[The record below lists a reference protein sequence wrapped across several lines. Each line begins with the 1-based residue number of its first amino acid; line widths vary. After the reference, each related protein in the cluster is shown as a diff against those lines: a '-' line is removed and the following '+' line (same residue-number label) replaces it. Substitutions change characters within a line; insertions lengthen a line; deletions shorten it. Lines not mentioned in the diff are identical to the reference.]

1 MMIKETF
8 EIYCAVIGKRCRPGQ
23 LQRFLSRVQAQ
34 AQSQKQPYDC
44 VEMKEKGVQSRCLFL
59 NDPLKKDR
67 ILMAFYD
74 TPMTCL
80 VPHHPYYP
88 YNGMKNRKTEQL
100 NLLLQLAV
108 TLVCVLALMILTI
121 QKAAWERQGYGILF
135 WLLLLLL
142 VGAASFISR
151 GFANRNNY
159 SWDAALTVL
168 DEISQRH
175 PECGVM
181 LLDHGVDQASL
192 ALLLKH
198 YPALID
204 KEIILIE
211 PLGSGDTVQFHAASH
226 WKQQVQSLPQFPGW
240 NLNLNKLSEVN
251 SIHQRFKNMLCVGSG
266 KIDSDGDLTVVG
278 CRTSQDRK
286 VDFNR
291 LAWLTDA
298 LCSLLEVR

>member
-34 AQSQKQPYDC
+34 AQTQNQPYDC
-44 VEMKEKGVQSRCLFL
+44 VEMKEKGVLSRCLFL
-59 NDPLKKDR
+59 NDPLKKDC

-74 TPMTCL
+74 TPMACL

-108 TLVCVLALMILTI
+108 TLVCVLALMILTF

-135 WLLLLLL
+135 WILLLLLAA
-142 VGAASFISR
+142 AASFISR
-151 GFANRNNY
+151 GFSNRNNY

-175 PECGVM
+175 PEYGVM

-211 PLGSGDTVQFHAASH
+211 PLGSQDTVQFHAASH
-226 WKQQVQSLPQFPGW
+226 WKQQDQSLPQFPGW

>member
-34 AQSQKQPYDC
+34 AQTQNQPYDC
-44 VEMKEKGVQSRCLFL
+44 VEMKEKGVLSRCLFL
-59 NDPLKKDR
+59 NDPLKKDC

-74 TPMTCL
+74 TPMACL

-100 NLLLQLAV
+100 SLLLQLAV
-108 TLVCVLALMILTI
+108 TLVCVLALMILTF

-135 WLLLLLL
+135 WILLLLLAA
-142 VGAASFISR
+142 AASFISR
-151 GFANRNNY
+151 GFSNRNNY

-175 PECGVM
+175 PEYGVM

-211 PLGSGDTVQFHAASH
+211 PLGSQDTVQFHAASH
-226 WKQQVQSLPQFPGW
+226 WKQQDQSLPQFPGW

>member
-34 AQSQKQPYDC
+34 AQTQNQPDDC
-44 VEMKEKGVQSRCLFL
+44 VEMKEKGVLSRCLFL
-59 NDPLKKDR
+59 NDPLKKDC

-74 TPMTCL
+74 TPMACL

-100 NLLLQLAV
+100 SLLLQLAV
-108 TLVCVLALMILTI
+108 TLVCVLALMILTF

-135 WLLLLLL
+135 WILLLLLAA
-142 VGAASFISR
+142 AASFISR
-151 GFANRNNY
+151 GFSNRNNY

-175 PECGVM
+175 PEYGVM

-211 PLGSGDTVQFHAASH
+211 PLGSQDTVQFHAASH
-226 WKQQVQSLPQFPGW
+226 WKQQDQSLPQFPGW